1 MKLKHL
7 LIAVILVSFG
17 VFMYQNIMASSGGI
31 TGRTQKPGAT
41 PGCTCHGSSATPT
54 VFAGITGPSSMRAG
68 DTATFVLKIKGG
80 PLVAAGTNIAS
91 SAGNLILSTSETFL
105 QRLPEGGSFELTHTS
120 PKAPNPDTV
129 RFTFRYIA
137 PNTPGSSV
145 TLYANGN
152 SVNLNSGTSGDS
164 WNFAANKTISVT
176 ATSIQNLNEVAANYS
191 LGQNYPNPFNPTT
204 NIKYGISKSGFVS
217 LKVYDLVG
225 KEVATLVSQNQNA
238 GTYVVDFQASDY
250 GLTSG
255 IYFYKISS
263 EGFSDVRKMILTK

>member
-7 LIAVILVSFG
+7 LIALILVAFG
-17 VFMYQNIMASSGGI
+17 VFMYENIMAYSTGI
-31 TGRTQKPGAT
+31 TGVTQKPGAT
-41 PGCTCHGSSATPT
+41 PGCTCHGPSATT
-54 VFAGITGPSSMRAG
+54 SVFVGITGPSSMRAG

-80 PLVAAGTNIAS
+80 PLSAAGTNIAS

-152 SVNLNSGTSGDS
+152 SVNLSGTSNGDN
-164 WNFAANKTISVT
+164 WNFATNKTISVT